1 MTDNVAGLLC
11 YLAGLI
17 TGILFLVIEPY
28 NRNKFIRFH
37 AFQSIFAHVAIIAVW
52 IVVHIISGII
62 FAVMPWGVF
71 SLLHVLFALVWL
83 VVGLGFFAL
92 WIFLMIKAYQGQ
104 KFMLPIIGA
113 LADKQ
118 A

>member
-1 MTDNVAGLLC
+1 MPENLVGLLC
-11 YLAGLI
+11 YLGGLI

-28 NRNKFIRFH
+28 NKMKTIRFH
-37 AFQSIFAHVAIIAVW
+37 AFQSIFLSIAWVGVW
-52 IVVHIISGII
+52 IVLAIFGAVVHAILP
-62 FAVMPWGVF
+62 FWTAVSLM
-71 SLLHVLFALVWL
+71 SLLRL
-83 VVGLGFFAL
+83 VVGLGFFVL

-104 KFMLPIIGA
+104 KFMLPIIGQ